1 MSFVFLWYF
10 RYGWFNEHQCLS
22 EKISFVLKSFRAQ
35 KSGRK
40 WTNNKV
46 RKNERERSR
55 GRRREGQR
63 EIAAKYRVQGWSQGR
78 ENEVCGSR
86 TKE

>member
-1 MSFVFLWYF
+1 M
-10 RYGWFNEHQCLS
+10 
-22 EKISFVLKSFRAQ
+22 
-35 KSGRK
+35 
-40 WTNNKV
+40 